1 MPSASPLSVAFIERN
16 PSAAA
21 RILENLA
28 IDDAA
33 ALISVLP
40 GYASASALGRM
51 TPFAAA
57 QCMAQLDTDQ
67 VAHLLRT
74 MMFLDA
80 ASILRVMSVENRDA
94 VMEALPSDL
103 ARDFRKSLNHPRNS
117 VGAWMDQRVSPLP
130 LSRTVADA
138 LKYAKRKTRP
148 EGDELFVVDDAH
160 RFVGVIRISHLVQ
173 KDGKASLQD
182 VVNSAPPTLSNRAT
196 LASVVNSPHWD
207 EHARLAVVGRKG
219 NFLGTLSRSLARQG
233 IADALRDPN
242 SLTSTSILTH
252 LINSCFVTFVGLIGL
267 VLNPADTQGPK
278 TDLETKHDG

>member
-1 MPSASPLSVAFIERN
+1 MPSASPLSVAFIERH

-67 VAHLLRT
+67 VTHLLRT

-94 VMEALPSDL
+94 VMEALVSV
-103 ARDFRKSLNHPRNS
+103 SITGPRTN
-117 VGAWMDQRVSPLP
+117 P
-130 LSRTVADA
+130 
-138 LKYAKRKTRP
+138 
-148 EGDELFVVDDAH
+148 
-160 RFVGVIRISHLVQ
+160 
-173 KDGKASLQD
+173 
-182 VVNSAPPTLSNRAT
+182 
-196 LASVVNSPHWD
+196 
-207 EHARLAVVGRKG
+207 
-219 NFLGTLSRSLARQG
+219 
-233 IADALRDPN
+233 
-242 SLTSTSILTH
+242 
-252 LINSCFVTFVGLIGL
+252 GLITANSGFWL
-267 VLNPADTQGPK
+267 SGNELM
-278 TDLETKHDG
+278 